1 MEIDGNDPNGVEK
14 LVNLLK
20 TGIQLVNG
28 LRSLWPKVDKNK
40 NFDQALNDAL
50 SKINKHYGKKLFGDN
65 IHQVFKNPE
74 VREPLKQVLLGYGD
88 PDKDLL
94 APHID
99 FDTLPDDFFEK
110 LLSYLIEELLQ
121 YEDTRKGLVDW
132 LNSQDLT
139 FIKKEVSETKEGV
152 NEIRDDV
159 KELLLLIRPEKG
171 LISDSI
177 ESNQYESISGYLQ
190 RSLLKFE
197 EFDSVN
203 LESSFNRTFLLDTK
217 ALQLDELV
225 DTSSKIVILGVGGF
239 GKSTELRQVAYS
251 LSKRSNCYPLL
262 IDLKNYWNETIENL
276 LLDEFKD
283 WEKVPEENL
292 FVVFDG
298 LDEVHQSKTDEF
310 IRKLNRF
317 SKYHDRIKIIVS
329 CRNNQYPLDDD
340 QKGALEN
347 FEVYSLAPLKHDQ
360 IQAFLKEQLSEKAEE
375 FFNHIWNNNLYD
387 LIQSPFYLIKI
398 TELYSQE
405 GFLPEKKAD
414 LFNYL
419 ITEKIK
425 SDYNKFKLVGIDLL
439 NYDSRIKGLIAS
451 IAFVSQCLGMSYL
464 NESEELQLV
473 VSDIEMLKRIQRA
486 FLFNRGSEGTW
497 EFEHNNFREYLAAKF
512 LSDKSLDF
520 IKNVVA
526 FAPNFSKIEPKWVN
540 TLTFLISILPKESV
554 LKGQVLNWI
563 VDIEPDLLFRME
575 KEKLDLEVR
584 TMLARDIVVKYE
596 SRNLWLRSEKFT
608 TGEISKFVSDSTE
621 IFDWMI
627 GRLSTAEDS
636 VTLTHTL
643 EILEGLS
650 IDLRKKDEVV
660 QSLMSALKR
669 DGFDE
674 HCYYKIAKQLITL
687 DFNDPSII
695 EVLHTKS
702 DFKES
707 QYIRASLYLYIHS
720 FGYSDQHI
728 DILIEGI
735 SLVKKVRAYINSSR
749 TKRAPVIEAESRNLI
764 DSVNGIKDVESI
776 KKLLK
781 WALGI
786 DRISPPLHIE
796 KIIEIGI
803 EKSIELFSSDPD
815 ILELMVELFLKIDRI
830 YAPEIEAKIL
840 EFFSETGSR
849 FKAFEILFDRCKND
863 KDDHYYSMYKLA
875 DVEAAG
881 VVFKSY
887 TEGNL
892 SDEFVRGFRNLLWR
906 TNDQAHN
913 WFHSKI
919 NEFSNDKFLY
929 PPPEVSWEE
938 RVKHKHKQD
947 IHFLFNKPELL
958 LLVKEV
964 YQEYGLT
971 ELEIKDTYRSY
982 RRKNPS
988 LEIEENLAL
997 DIIRDLAEDQSSV
1010 SEEGVIKF
1018 INDEKIWER
1027 YKVGTLLQKDIR
1039 GDLSLEGREINFL
1052 KSWFENRLPECDFKK
1067 GIYKL
1072 NGGWYYNTLERRIAY
1087 LAQEFDF
1094 SIPCDLTLDFVY
1106 MDDSSYILKKH
1117 SKLEEEKNLEEA
1129 PKLTDWV
1136 ASQCGFDKTR
1146 DKVLECLDGTLF
1158 NQVRV
1163 NLLSFC
1169 AKNDIKE
1176 AIPYFISTIKDSSF
1190 QDYHRYGLLEGYF
1203 KLTDDYEPIL
1213 SFLGDFDSD
1222 TQLHAIDL
1230 LGKNNYSGFEEL
1242 CLKFIEEEA
1251 DEREKLKII
1260 NKLGKY
1266 KHLSGYQEIGKWV
1279 VRNNDLPD
1287 DFYHN
1292 VDPPVEL
1299 LDQVLEPY
1307 IDIYEAAVENDFG
1320 DWDFRNRRGYL
1331 EVILKAG
1338 ALSESNYNRVR
1349 SKFEEWIER
1358 FQNHSFLHLKL
1369 EELDTL
1375 YYQNITP
1382 VMTIDEAVRLIE
1394 S

>member
-1 MEIDGNDPNGVEK
+1 MDIEGIDQEGIEK
-14 LVNLLK
+14 FIGHLK
-20 TGIQLVNG
+20 TGIQLTKAIG
-28 LRSLWPKVDKNK
+28 LLWPKVDKNK
-40 NFDQALNDAL
+40 NFNRALNNAL
-50 SKINKHYGKKLFGDN
+50 SKINKHYEKKLFGDN

-74 VREPLKQVLLGYGD
+74 LREPLKQVLLGYGD

-99 FDTLPDDFFEK
+99 FETLPDDFYEK
-110 LLSYLIEELLQ
+110 LLSFLIEELRQ
-121 YEDTRKGLVDW
+121 YEDTREGLVKW

-139 FIKKEVSETKEGV
+139 FIRKEVSLTKEGV
-152 NEIRDDV
+152 NEIKDDV
-159 KELLLLIRPEKG
+159 KELLFLIRSEKG
-171 LISDSI
+171 LGSDSV
-177 ESNQYESISGYLQ
+177 ESKQYDPISGYLQ
-190 RSLLKFE
+190 RSLLKIE
-197 EFDSVN
+197 EYDSVN
-203 LESSFNRTFLLDTK
+203 LESNLSRSLFLDSKPFQIDKLIDS
-217 ALQLDELV
+217 
-225 DTSSKIVILGVGGF
+225 SSKIVILGVGGF
-239 GKSTELRQVAYS
+239 GKSTELRQVAHR
-251 LSKRSNCYPLL
+251 LSIQLNSCPIL
-262 IDLKNYWNETIENL
+262 IDLKDYWDETIENIL
-276 LLDEFKD
+276 NDEFKD
-283 WEKVPEENL
+283 WESVSEENL
-292 FVVFDG
+292 VLIFDG
-298 LDEVHQSKTDEF
+298 LDEVHQSRIDEF

-317 SKYHDRIKIIVS
+317 SKYHRSIRIIVS

-347 FEVYSLAPLKHDQ
+347 FEVYSLAPLKYEQ
-360 IQAFLKEQLSEKAEE
+360 IRAFLKEQLGEKAEE
-375 FFNHIWNNNLYD
+375 FFDHIWKHNLYD

-398 TELYSQE
+398 TELYSLE

-414 LFNYL
+414 LFDYL
-419 ITEKIK
+419 ITEKVK

-439 NYDSRIKGLIAS
+439 NYDNRIKDLIAS
-451 IAFVSQCLGMSYL
+451 IAFVSQCLGKSYL

-512 LSDKSLDF
+512 LSNKSLDF
-520 IKNVVA
+520 IKTVVA

-540 TLTFLISILPKESV
+540 TLTFLISILPKEST
-554 LKGQVLNWI
+554 LKDQILNWI

-584 TMLARDIVVKYE
+584 TMLARNVVEKYE

-608 TGEISKFVSDSTE
+608 TGEIGKFVSDSTE
-621 IFDWMI
+621 IFDWTI
-627 GRLSTAEDS
+627 ERLSAPEDS

-650 IDLRKKDEVV
+650 IDPRKKDEVV
-660 QSLMSALKR
+660 QSLISALKR

-674 HCYYKIAKQLITL
+674 HCYYKIVKQLITL
-687 DFNDPSII
+687 DVNELLII
-695 EVLHTKS
+695 EELHTKRN
-702 DFKES
+702 FKES

-728 DILIEGI
+728 DVLIEGI

-749 TKRAPVIEAESRNLI
+749 TKRAPIIEAESRNLI
-764 DSVNGIKDVESI
+764 DSFEGIKDVGSI

-803 EKSIELFSSDPD
+803 EKSTALCYSDPE
-815 ILELMVELFLKIDRI
+815 ILELIIDLFMKFDRI
-830 YAPEIEAKIL
+830 HAPELEAKLL
-840 EFFSETGSR
+840 EFFDNTKTR
-849 FKAFEILFDRCKND
+849 FKAFEILFDRCENE

-875 DVEAAG
+875 DAEAAEL
-881 VVFKSY
+881 VFKCY
-887 TEGNL
+887 AEGKL
-892 SDEFVRGFRNLLWR
+892 SDEFVRGFRNMLGG
-906 TNDQAHN
+906 TNEETHD

-919 NEFSNDKFLY
+919 NEFSNGKFLY
-929 PPPEVSWEE
+929 PPPEQSWEE
-938 RVKHKHKQD
+938 RVKQKHKQD

-958 LLVKEV
+958 LLVKKV
-964 YQEYGLT
+964 YEEYGLT
-971 ELEIKDTYRSY
+971 KLEKNDTYRSY
-982 RRKNPS
+982 RRKNPD
-988 LEIEENLAL
+988 LELEENLAL
-997 DIIRDLAEDQSSV
+997 DIIRDLAEDLPGV
-1010 SEEGVIKF
+1010 SEEDVVKF
-1018 INDEKIWER
+1018 VNDENIWER
-1027 YKVGTLLQKDIR
+1027 YKVGTLLQKDIS
-1039 GDLSLEGREINFL
+1039 GDLSLEEREINFL
-1052 KSWFENRLPECDFKK
+1052 KSWFEKRLPECDFKK
-1067 GIYKL
+1067 GIYESS
-1072 NGGWYYNTLERRIAY
+1072 GGWYYSTLERRIAY
-1087 LAQEFDF
+1087 LAQEFGF
-1094 SIPCDLTLDFVY
+1094 FIPSDLALDLVY
-1106 MDDSSYILKKH
+1106 MDDSAYILKKH
-1117 SKLEEEKNLEEA
+1117 LKLEKEKDLDEV

-1136 ASQCGFDKTR
+1136 ASHSGFDKTR
-1146 DKVLECLDGTLF
+1146 EKVLECLDGKLY

-1176 AIPYFISTIKDSSF
+1176 AIPHFISTIKDSSF
-1190 QDYHRYGLLEGYF
+1190 QDYQRYGLLEGYF
-1203 KLTDDYEPIL
+1203 KLTDDYEPII
-1213 SFLGDFDSD
+1213 SFLGDFGSD
-1222 TQLHAIDL
+1222 TQLHVIDL

-1242 CLKFIEEEA
+1242 CLKFIEEKT
-1251 DEREKLKII
+1251 DEREKLKFI
-1260 NKLGKY
+1260 NKLGKFRY
-1266 KHLSGYQEIGKWV
+1266 PSGYQEIGKWV

-1292 VDPPVEL
+1292 VDPPAEL

-1349 SKFEEWIER
+1349 GKFEEWIER

-1382 VMTIDEAVRLIE
+1382 VMTIDEAVNLIR
-1394 S
+1394 